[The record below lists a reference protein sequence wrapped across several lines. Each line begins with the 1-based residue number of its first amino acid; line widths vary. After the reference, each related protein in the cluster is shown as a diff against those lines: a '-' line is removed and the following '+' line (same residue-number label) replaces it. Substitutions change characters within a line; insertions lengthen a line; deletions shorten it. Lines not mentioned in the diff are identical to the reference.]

1 VREVK
6 IQGGAGPLGG
16 ESVLR
21 LGETDVSEVVDVL
34 CEAFAD
40 YPVMRFVLGPRRGRY
55 SEHLRRLMHF
65 FVMARVY
72 RREFLLG
79 VADRGT
85 LQGAALVSR
94 PSGSVSP
101 PELGALREELWSEL
115 GSEARARYE
124 AFGAALAGVSVPV
137 PHIHLN
143 LIGVRRAAHGKGHG
157 RKLLEHVHA
166 LSRDDPAS
174 SGVTL
179 NTEDEA
185 NVPLYERF
193 DYKLVGHVEVT
204 PGLTSWVFFR
214 PDSG

>member
-1 VREVK
+1 MTIQRESR
-6 IQGGAGPLGG
+6 PLSS

-21 LGETDVSEVVDVL
+21 LREKDVSEVVDVL

-40 YPVMRFVLGPRRGRY
+40 YPVMQFVLGPRRRRY
-55 SEHLRRLMHF
+55 SEHLQLLIHF

-72 RREFLLG
+72 RGEFLFG
-79 VADRGT
+79 VADRAA

-94 PSGSVSP
+94 PSGSGSP
-101 PELGALREELWSEL
+101 PELNALREDLWSEL
-115 GSEARARYE
+115 GPSARARYE
-124 AFGAALAGVSVPV
+124 AYGAALTGLGVHA

-143 LIGVRRAAHGKGHG
+143 MIGVRRAAHRKGHG

-193 DYKLVGHVEVT
+193 GYKLVGQVQVA
-204 PGLTSWVFFR
+204 PGLTSWGFFR

>member
-1 VREVK
+1 VK
-6 IQGGAGPLGG
+6 IREESRPLSS
-16 ESVLR
+16 ENVLHLR
-21 LGETDVSEVVDVL
+21 EKDVSEVVDVL

-40 YPVMRFVLGPRRGRY
+40 YPVMQFVLDPGRRRY
-55 SEHLRRLMHF
+55 RKRLQLLIHF

-79 VADRGT
+79 VADRGA

-94 PSGSVSP
+94 PSDSGSP
-101 PELGALREELWSEL
+101 PELNALREDLWSEL
-115 GSEARARYE
+115 GSSARARYE
-124 AFGAALAGVSVPV
+124 ALGAALTGVSVPA

-143 LIGVRRAAHGKGHG
+143 MIGVRRAAHGRGHG
-157 RKLLEHVHA
+157 QKLLEHVHA
-166 LSRDDPAS
+166 LSRDDPNS

-185 NVPLYERF
+185 NIPLYERF
-193 DYKLVGHVEVT
+193 GYRLLGQVQVAA
-204 PGLTSWVFFR
+204 GLRSWGFFR

>member
-1 VREVK
+1 MR
-6 IQGGAGPLGG
+6 IQGGADPLGG
-16 ESVLR
+16 GSVLR
-21 LGETDVSEVVDVL
+21 LGEKDVSEVVDVL

-40 YPVMRFVLGPRRGRY
+40 YPVMRFVLGSGRGRY

-72 RREFLLG
+72 RREFLFG
-79 VADRGT
+79 VADRGA

-94 PSGSVSP
+94 PSGSGSSP
-101 PELGALREELWSEL
+101 KLVALRENLWSEL
-115 GSEARARYE
+115 GSAARARYE
-124 AFGAALAGVSVPV
+124 AFGAALAGVVVSA

-143 LIGVRRAAHGKGHG
+143 MIGVRRAAHGKGHG
-157 RKLLEHVHA
+157 RKLLEYVHA
-166 LSRDDPAS
+166 LSREDPAS

-193 DYKLVGHVEVT
+193 GYELVGHVEVT

-214 PDSG
+214 ADSG

>member
-1 VREVK
+1 ME
-6 IQGGAGPLGG
+6 IQGGARPLGG
-16 ESVLR
+16 ESVLH
-21 LGETDVSEVVDVL
+21 LGEKDVSEVVDVL

-40 YPVMRFVLGPRRGRY
+40 YPVMRFVLGPRRARY
-55 SEHLRRLMHF
+55 SEHLERLIHF
-65 FVMARVY
+65 FVMARVH
-72 RREFLLG
+72 RQEFLLG

-94 PSGSVSP
+94 PAGSESP
-101 PELGALREELWSEL
+101 PELSVLREDLWGEL
-115 GSEARARYE
+115 GSSARARYE
-124 AFGAALAGVSVPV
+124 AFGAALARVSVAA

-143 LIGVRRAAHGKGHG
+143 MIGVRSAAHGKGHG
-157 RKLLEHVHA
+157 RRLLEHVHA
-166 LSRDDPAS
+166 LSHEDPAS

-193 DYKLVGHVEVT
+193 GYELVGQVEVA
-204 PGLTSWVFFR
+204 PGLTSWGFFR